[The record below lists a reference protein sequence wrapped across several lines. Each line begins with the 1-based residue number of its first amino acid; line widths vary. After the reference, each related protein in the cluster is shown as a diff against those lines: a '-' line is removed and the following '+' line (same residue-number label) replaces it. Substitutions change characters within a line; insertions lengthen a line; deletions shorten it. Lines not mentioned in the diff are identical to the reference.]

1 MKKYN
6 LTTNRLRGIF
16 YLRCM
21 DMCGSQ
27 IFGYMNIVSPPNTKK
42 ALKYINK
49 FPTFDGLE
57 YYQYTDLS
65 FEDFDMKIYN
75 DKGIESYKD
84 NFIDKL
90 YSLLLNHLI
99 CLNKE
104 GKSQNEINELISG
117 SILKDKTY
125 YKHTSKKKLLK
136 KIFKN

>member
-1 MKKYN
+1 
-6 LTTNRLRGIF
+6 
-16 YLRCM
+16 
-21 DMCGSQ
+21 
-27 IFGYMNIVSPPNTKK
+27 
-42 ALKYINK
+42 
-49 FPTFDGLE
+49 
-57 YYQYTDLS
+57 
-65 FEDFDMKIYN
+65 MKIYN

-90 YSLLLNHLI
+90 YSVLLNHLI